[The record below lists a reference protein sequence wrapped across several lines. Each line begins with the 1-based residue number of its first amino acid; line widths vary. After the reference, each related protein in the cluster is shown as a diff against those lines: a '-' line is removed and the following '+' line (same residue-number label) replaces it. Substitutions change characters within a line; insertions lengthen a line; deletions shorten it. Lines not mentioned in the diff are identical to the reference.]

1 MVTEV
6 RSGAEEEEGEGVED
20 VQGDVWQRLQ
30 AGGMG
35 VK

>member
-6 RSGAEEEEGEGVED
+6 RPGVEEEEGEGVED
-20 VQGDVWQRLQ
+20 VQGDVWKRFQT
-30 AGGMG
+30 GGMG